1 VQEESLRRQAAE
13 LGLAEKVRFTGRV
26 PHDQIHRYY
35 DLIDILVYPRLS
47 MRLTELVT
55 PLKPLEA
62 MAQGRLVV
70 ASDVGGHREL
80 MTDGVTAKLF
90 RAGDV
95 EALSRTV
102 LELID
107 DKQSWPRLREQARRY
122 VEQERTWEASAARY
136 QPIYSGLVE
145 AWAKSA

>member
-1 VQEESLRRQAAE
+1 MTTQVTVPEFKASPEHFINRELSQLEFNRRVLAQAMNHDIPVLERLFYLCISGSNTDEFFEVRVA
-13 LGLAEKVRFTGRV
+13 GLK
-26 PHDQIHRYY
+26 Q
-35 DLIDILVYPRLS
+35 
-47 MRLTELVT
+47 
-55 PLKPLEA
+55 
-62 MAQGRLVV
+62 QN
-70 ASDVGGHREL
+70 VGGHREL
-80 MTDGVTAKLF
+80 MTDGLTAKLF